1 MSCSIVLIIFEF
13 ETRDFTHGLCVFA
26 QPVHHYRLGDGMFD
40 WNDMRYFLELQR
52 SGRLLTAAKRLN
64 TTHSTVA
71 RHIESIEQHLGA
83 ALFVQNAQGYE
94 LTPAGQALLRHAEA
108 MENTALLAQEE
119 ITQAIAPMG
128 KIRLGVTEGI
138 GIMFITSR
146 LRGLF
151 ERYPGLEVELVAVPR
166 FVSILNRE
174 AEISIHLD
182 RPNADLLITRKL
194 TDYTLALYA
203 SRLYLDKAPPLN
215 SREDLANHYW
225 IGYVDDLLFSQ
236 ELLFLN
242 NFCRTPTVTFRSTSV
257 IAQQQA
263 ARAGLGIAV
272 LPNYMAS
279 NDPELVRVLPEESV
293 QRSYWISTRRELHK
307 SVRLRV
313 VWDFLL
319 ELCKEEQGVLLAP

>member
-1 MSCSIVLIIFEF
+1 
-13 ETRDFTHGLCVFA
+13 
-26 QPVHHYRLGDGMFD
+26 MFD
-40 WNDMRYFLELQR
+40 WNDLRYFLELQR
-52 SGRLLTAAKRLN
+52 SGRLLSAAKRLN

-71 RHIESIEQHLGA
+71 RHIERIEQHLGA
-83 ALFVQNAQGYE
+83 SLFVQHAQGYE
-94 LTPAGQALLRHAEA
+94 LTPAGQALLKHAEA
-108 MENTALLAQEE
+108 MENVALLAQEE
-119 ITQAIAPMG
+119 ITQAITPLG

-146 LRGLF
+146 LGSLF

-174 AEISIHLD
+174 AEISVHLD
-182 RPNADLLITRKL
+182 RPHADLLITRKL
-194 TDYTLALYA
+194 TDYRLALYA
-203 SRLYLDKAPPLN
+203 SRAYLDRAPPLV
-215 SREDLANHYW
+215 SRDDLANHQW

-257 IAQQQA
+257 IAQQHA

-279 NDPELVRVLPEESV
+279 HDPQLVRVLPEESV

-319 ELCKEEQGVLLAP
+319 ALCAAEQAVLLAP

>member
-1 MSCSIVLIIFEF
+1 
-13 ETRDFTHGLCVFA
+13 
-26 QPVHHYRLGDGMFD
+26 MFD

-83 ALFVQNAQGYE
+83 ALFVQHAQGYE
-94 LTPAGQALLRHAEA
+94 LTPAGQALLKHAEA
-108 MENTALLAQEE
+108 MENVALLAQEE
-119 ITQAIAPMG
+119 INQSLTPLG

-138 GIMFITSR
+138 GIMFIAPR

-174 AEISIHLD
+174 AEISIHLE
-182 RPNADLLITRKL
+182 RPSADQLVTRKL
-194 TDYTLALYA
+194 TDYRLALYA
-203 SRLYLDKAPPLN
+203 SRAYLARNPPIEK
-215 SREDLANHYW
+215 REDLAAHAW
-225 IGYVDDLLFSQ
+225 IDYVDDLLFSQ
-236 ELLFLN
+236 ELKLLN
-242 NFCRTPTVTFRSTSV
+242 SFCRNPKVVFHSTSV
-257 IAQQQA
+257 IAQHQA

-272 LPNYMAS
+272 LPNYMAAD
-279 NDPELVRVLPEESV
+279 DPDLVRVLPDESV

-313 VWDFLL
+313 VWDYLL
-319 ELCKEEQGVLLAP
+319 ELCREERAVLLAP

>member
-1 MSCSIVLIIFEF
+1 MACAFLHS
-13 ETRDFTHGLCVFA
+13 
-26 QPVHHYRLGDGMFD
+26 LGIPGTEGMTMFD
-40 WNDMRYFLELQR
+40 WNDLRYFLELQR

-71 RHIESIEQHLGA
+71 RHIENIEQHLGT
-83 ALFVQNAQGYE
+83 ALFVQHAQGYE
-94 LTPAGQALLRHAEA
+94 LTPAGQALLKHAEA
-108 MENTALLAQEE
+108 MENVALLAQEE
-119 ITQAIAPMG
+119 ITQAIAPLG

-138 GIMFITSR
+138 GIMFIASR

-182 RPNADLLITRKL
+182 RPHADLLITRKL
-194 TDYTLALYA
+194 TDYRLALYA
-203 SRLYLDKAPPLN
+203 SRTYLEKAPPLN
-215 SREDLANHYW
+215 HRDDLANHYW

-236 ELLFLN
+236 ELLFIN
-242 NFCRTPTVTFRSTSV
+242 HFCRNPTVTFRSTSV

-272 LPNYMAS
+272 LLNYMARQ
-279 NDPELVRVLPEESV
+279 DPELVRVLPEESV

-319 ELCKEEQGVLLAP
+319 ELCREEQGILLGD

>member
-1 MSCSIVLIIFEF
+1 
-13 ETRDFTHGLCVFA
+13 
-26 QPVHHYRLGDGMFD
+26 MFD
-40 WNDMRYFLELQR
+40 WNDLRYFLELQR

-83 ALFVQNAQGYE
+83 SLFVQHAQGYE
-94 LTPAGQALLRHAEA
+94 LTPAGQALLKHAEA
-108 MENTALLAQEE
+108 MENVALLAQEE
-119 ITQAIAPMG
+119 ISQAIAPMG

-194 TDYTLALYA
+194 TDYRLALYA
-203 SRLYLDKAPPLN
+203 SREYLDRAPPLN
-215 SREDLANHYW
+215 NRDDLANHYW

-263 ARAGLGIAV
+263 ARAGLA
-272 LPNYMAS
+272 LPYCPTIWPAT
-279 NDPELVRVLPEESV
+279 
-293 QRSYWISTRRELHK
+293 TRNWCVYCLK
-307 SVRLRV
+307 SR
-313 VWDFLL
+313 
-319 ELCKEEQGVLLAP
+319 CSAATGSAPAGNCTSR

>member
-1 MSCSIVLIIFEF
+1 
-13 ETRDFTHGLCVFA
+13 
-26 QPVHHYRLGDGMFD
+26 MFD
-40 WNDMRYFLELQR
+40 WNDLRFFLELQR

-71 RHIESIEQHLGA
+71 RHIETIEQSLGT
-83 ALFVQNAQGYE
+83 ALFVQHAQGYE
-94 LTPAGQALLRHAEA
+94 LTPAGQALLKHAEA
-108 MENTALLAQEE
+108 MENVALLAQEE
-119 ITQAIAPMG
+119 ITQAIAPLG

-138 GIMFITSR
+138 GIMFLTSR
-146 LRGLF
+146 LGALF

-182 RPNADLLITRKL
+182 RPHADMLITRKL
-194 TDYTLALYA
+194 TDYRLALYA
-203 SRLYLDKAPPLN
+203 SPAYLARAPRLETRD
-215 SREDLANHYW
+215 DLSEHQW

-236 ELLFLN
+236 ELLFLDD
-242 NFCRTPTVTFRSTSV
+242 FCRSPNVTLRSTSV
-257 IAQQQA
+257 VAQQIA

-272 LPNYMAS
+272 LPNYMAKD
-279 NDPELVRVLPEESV
+279 DPELVRVLPQETI

-319 ELCKEEQGVLLAP
+319 ALCAQEQAVLLAE

>member
-1 MSCSIVLIIFEF
+1 
-13 ETRDFTHGLCVFA
+13 
-26 QPVHHYRLGDGMFD
+26 MFD

-83 ALFVQNAQGYE
+83 ALFVQHAQGYE
-94 LTPAGQALLRHAEA
+94 LTPAGQALLKHAEA
-108 MENTALLAQEE
+108 MENVALLAQEE
-119 ITQAIAPMG
+119 INQSLTPLG

-138 GIMFITSR
+138 GIMFIAPR

-194 TDYTLALYA
+194 TDYRLPTRALRQPSVSGQGTASDQPRRSGKPLLDRLRRRPVIQSGTAVSQHLLPHPDRDLSQHQRDCPTTSRA
-203 SRLYLDKAPPLN
+203 SRARYCRAAQLYG
-215 SREDLANHYW
+215 R
-225 IGYVDDLLFSQ
+225 
-236 ELLFLN
+236 
-242 NFCRTPTVTFRSTSV
+242 
-257 IAQQQA
+257 
-263 ARAGLGIAV
+263 
-272 LPNYMAS
+272 
-279 NDPELVRVLPEESV
+279 
-293 QRSYWISTRRELHK
+293 
-307 SVRLRV
+307 
-313 VWDFLL
+313 
-319 ELCKEEQGVLLAP
+319 